1 MTDSNSRFPTQQML
15 QPAPEVLQRRWVLLR
30 TLVALR
36 WAAVFGQIAAIVVSI
51 YVFSL
56 QINLGLAAVAIG
68 LAAIANLVSLS
79 VFPKN
84 ARLDE
89 RQATWM
95 LLFDTLQLAFMVF
108 LTGGLHNPFIV
119 LIVAPVTVAA
129 TALSTRATVIVGSVA
144 IAATTAV
151 ADVNIPLHTRSGET
165 VLMPDL
171 FVFGIWVAVVTSIGF
186 VGIYTR
192 RISSEVQS
200 MSEALQA
207 TQMALSREQKLTDL
221 GGVIAAAAH
230 ELGTPLATIKLVA
243 TELVDE
249 LDGNTDLRDDAAL
262 IGQQADRC
270 RDILQSMGRAGKDD
284 MLMKSAPLVTLVEE
298 AAEPHADRGKILEIS
313 VMSELID
320 PSDEPIVARRP
331 EIIHGLRNLIQN
343 AVDYATTTVWIEI
356 DWTKDEIKLRI
367 IDDGRGYAPQL
378 IGWIGDPSI
387 RRKKPLQDKGQR
399 REYKGMGLGL
409 FIAKTLLERT
419 GAQLS
424 FANGTE
430 PYTGRPHPREK
441 SGAIAQVVWPR
452 DTGGIEQ
459 KPTKGGLGENVQFG
473 LSDLPGENTG

>member
-1 MTDSNSRFPTQQML
+1 MFQTDPDIL
-15 QPAPEVLQRRWVLLR
+15 PGRWVRLR
-30 TLVALR
+30 TLVVLR
-36 WAAVFGQIAAIVVSI
+36 WAAIFGQIAAITVSI
-51 YVFSL
+51 HVFSL
-56 QINLGLAAVAIG
+56 QIHLGLAAVAIG
-68 LAAIANLVSLS
+68 MAVIANLVSLS

-84 ARLDE
+84 ARLNE
-89 RQATWM
+89 RDATGM

-108 LTGGLHNPFIV
+108 LSGGLHNPFMV

-151 ADVNIPLHTRSGET
+151 ADFNIPLHTQDGAV

-186 VGIYTR
+186 VGLYTR
-192 RISSEVQS
+192 RISSEMRS
-200 MSEALQA
+200 MSEALLA

-221 GGVIAAAAH
+221 GGVVAAAAH

-243 TELVDE
+243 SELVDE
-249 LDGNTDLRDDAAL
+249 LGDQTDLRDDAAL

-284 MLMKSAPLVTLVEE
+284 MLMKSVPLVTLVEE
-298 AAEPHADRGKILEIS
+298 AAEPHADRGKGLEIS
-313 VMSELID
+313 VVPQLND
-320 PSDEPIVARRP
+320 PTDEPIVARRP
-331 EIIHGLRNLIQN
+331 EVIHGLRNLIQN
-343 AVDYATTTVWIEI
+343 AVDFATTTVWIEV
-356 DWTKDEIKLRI
+356 DWTADEIKLRI
-367 IDDGRGYAPQL
+367 IDDGRGYSPQV
-378 IGWIGDPSI
+378 IGWIGDPFI
-387 RRKKPLQDKGQR
+387 RGRKSAQEKGQR

-419 GAQLS
+419 GAKLS

-452 DTGGIEQ
+452 GTEGIER
-459 KPTKGGLGENVQFG
+459 KPTEGGLGENIPFG
-473 LSDLPGENTG
+473 

>member
-1 MTDSNSRFPTQQML
+1 MFQT
-15 QPAPEVLQRRWVLLR
+15 APDILPGRWVRLR
-30 TLVALR
+30 TLIVLR
-36 WAAVFGQIAAIVVSI
+36 WAAIFGQISAIVVST

-56 QINLGLAAVAIG
+56 QINIGLAAVAIG
-68 LAAIANLVSLS
+68 LAIIANLVSLTT
-79 VFPKN
+79 FPKN
-84 ARLDE
+84 ARLNE
-89 RQATWM
+89 RQVTWM

-108 LTGGLHNPFIV
+108 LTGGLHNPFMV

-151 ADVNIPLHTRSGET
+151 ADFNIPLRTFTGAV

-186 VGIYTR
+186 VGLYTR
-192 RISSEVQS
+192 RVSSEMRS
-200 MSEALQA
+200 MSEALLA

-230 ELGTPLATIKLVA
+230 ELGTPLATIKLA
-243 TELVDE
+243 ASELADE
-249 LDGNTDLRDDAAL
+249 LDDQTDLLEDATL

-284 MLMKSAPLVTLVEE
+284 MLMKSVPLVTLLEE
-298 AAEPHADRGKILEIS
+298 AAEPHISRGKALEIS
-313 VMSELID
+313 VVSKLND
-320 PSDEPIVARRP
+320 PSDEPIIERRP

-343 AVDYATTTVWIEI
+343 AVDFAMTTVWIEI
-356 DWTKDEIKLRI
+356 DWTADEIKLRI
-367 IDDGRGYAPQL
+367 IDDGRGYSPQV
-378 IGWIGDPSI
+378 IGWIGDPFI
-387 RRKKPLQDKGQR
+387 RGKKPTQDKGQR

-419 GAQLS
+419 GARLS

-452 DTGGIEQ
+452 NTDGIEL
-459 KPTKGGLGENVQFG
+459 KPSEGGLGENILFG
-473 LSDLPGENTG
+473 